1 MTWFC
6 SKISPSEVVH
16 LVQYSRGELN
26 RHAIVTLLN
35 TPLSAFDSNII
46 RVRMHVV
53 HVLFTCRRLNYSPYS
68 HHRTDVILPK
78 SNPHIL
84 VYTLYG
90 NHSNRW

>member
-53 HVLFTCRRLNYSPYS
+53 HHVHLSKTKLQPLQPS
-68 HHRTDVILPK
+68 
-78 SNPHIL
+78 
-84 VYTLYG
+84 
-90 NHSNRW
+90 